1 MNQLQRHI
9 LEQEKLARERVVTR
23 SGYNAV
29 NLLDTSGN
37 PQGVNVSS
45 GVIPVS
51 LADSGNPM
59 PVSGPLTDAQLRN
72 SAVPVSGPLTDAQLR
87 AAELSVRIAD
97 CLQSLEHTLRL
108 IQKPIWWDNATN
120 VLRTT
125 AVVTSCTMAANQDL
139 RTLTNMT
146 QLGGNIAS
154 TAVLDMM
161 KTNWGINIRGRIS

>member
-1 MNQLQRHI
+1 MSSFLI
-9 LEQEKLARERVVTR
+9 TTEDSVKLR
-23 SGYNAV
+23 
-29 NLLDTSGN
+29 DTSGN

-59 PVSGPLTDAQLRN
+59 
-72 SAVPVSGPLTDAQLR
+72 PVSGPLTDAQLR

>member
-59 PVSGPLTDAQLRN
+59 
-72 SAVPVSGPLTDAQLR
+72 PVSGPLTDAQLR